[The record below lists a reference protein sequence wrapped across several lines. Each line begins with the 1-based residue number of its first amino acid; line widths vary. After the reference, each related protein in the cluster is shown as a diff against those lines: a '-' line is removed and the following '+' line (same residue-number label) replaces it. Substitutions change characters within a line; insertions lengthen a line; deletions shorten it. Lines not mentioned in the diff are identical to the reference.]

1 MKPTT
6 KINFILLYKRTM
18 NENTYISL
26 WNNHIIFTEITIFSK
41 NILYQVKKL
50 NSTTKIDLQ
59 MFD

>member
-6 KINFILLYKRTM
+6 KIHFILLYKWTM

-50 NSTTKIDLQ
+50 KSTTKIDLQ

>member
-6 KINFILLYKRTM
+6 KIHFILLYKRTM

-26 WNNHIIFTEITIFSK
+26 WNNHIIFTKITIFSK

-50 NSTTKIDLQ
+50 KSTTKIDLQ

>member
-6 KINFILLYKRTM
+6 KIHFILLYKWTM

-26 WNNHIIFTEITIFSK
+26 WNNHIIFTEIFSK

>member
-6 KINFILLYKRTM
+6 KIHFILLYKWTM

-26 WNNHIIFTEITIFSK
+26 WNNHMIFTEITIFSK

-50 NSTTKIDLQ
+50 KSTTKIDLQ

>member
-6 KINFILLYKRTM
+6 KIHFILLYKWTM